1 MYPTTQK
8 RYYSPQFSAI
18 SAVSVR
24 RLAWALEMN
33 MGQAVEKIVCCLPAI
48 IKPEKV
54 CAACKDKTKCASCV
68 FEFASDLPEEIA
80 EMVI

>member
-1 MYPTTQK
+1 MYPNQK
-8 RYYSPQFSAI
+8 RFYSPQFSEV

-24 RLAWALEMN
+24 RIAWALEMN

-54 CAACKDKTKCASCV
+54 CSACKDKTKCASCV
-68 FEFASDLPEEIA
+68 FQYASDLPQA
-80 EMVI
+80 VAALVN